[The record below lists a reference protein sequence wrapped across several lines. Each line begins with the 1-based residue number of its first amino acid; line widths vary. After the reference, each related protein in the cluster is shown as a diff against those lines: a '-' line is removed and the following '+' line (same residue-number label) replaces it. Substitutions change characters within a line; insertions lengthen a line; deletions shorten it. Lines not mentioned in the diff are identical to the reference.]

1 MLIKKMARMLVYE
14 TLAETELIKKIK
26 TLSTYLFGKNLFD
39 YDHPFQSLLLIRSK
53 LKQLGYPKDTSLIQS
68 YDEGKLNLK
77 KNPFYDDGCKYLIEE
92 NHING
97 VILYKSKK
105 TIIFEN
111 QEFYKSDNFINTR
124 YIYINSYDHY
134 FTYYIIKFIKLTLSK
149 TNSKS
154 RINCNHNDMGFI
166 IIEYEAN
173 KKGWLSLKNLKHYFF
188 ENTFNWY

>member
-1 MLIKKMARMLVYE
+1 MARMLVYE

-92 NHING
+92 NQING

-105 TIIFEN
+105 TL
-111 QEFYKSDNFINTR
+111 YLKTKNFINLT
-124 YIYINSYDHY
+124 ILLIPDIFISIHMTTILPTILLNS
-134 FTYYIIKFIKLTLSK
+134 LS
-149 TNSKS
+149 
-154 RINCNHNDMGFI
+154 
-166 IIEYEAN
+166 
-173 KKGWLSLKNLKHYFF
+173 
-188 ENTFNWY
+188 

>member
-68 YDEGKLNLK
+68 Y
-77 KNPFYDDGCKYLIEE
+77 
-92 NHING
+92 
-97 VILYKSKK
+97 
-105 TIIFEN
+105 
-111 QEFYKSDNFINTR
+111 
-124 YIYINSYDHY
+124 
-134 FTYYIIKFIKLTLSK
+134 
-149 TNSKS
+149 
-154 RINCNHNDMGFI
+154 NDMGFI

-173 KKGWLSLKNLKHYFF
+173 KKG
-188 ENTFNWY
+188 